1 MQKNVKGRL
10 NKMKKIVFGFLLSFL
25 PINLL
30 ADVCVNPSEYT
41 VDRRCYVDD
50 ATWSTKPYKHV
61 LKMKYIDDDLVF
73 CTANMVSGKILT
85 ARHCISDAKIGELE
99 FIAFDGSRIRVQQSF
114 SGASEFVTS
123 DQDWIVFMPISAWQD
138 FVSSNSIRNISDDF
152 VGAGK
157 NSEGIIAGFGGL
169 KILSDQEILNFQ
181 KAYKEYI
188 ELFGSYFDSDDTEID
203 ENSVNLTDTIKD
215 DKKKYLFYDTIS
227 PYLLKYDL
235 PEVKE
240 LFFDTEQLKVGFC
253 KDIQLMDGYDILGV
267 TKCQA
272 WGGNSGGGLYVD
284 KNEKGLW
291 YLMGLLLGGKSVIS
305 SDPDK
310 HTGKRSIIGPAKNF
324 KNNI

>member
-1 MQKNVKGRL
+1 
-10 NKMKKIVFGFLLSFL
+10 MKKIVFGFLVSLFVV
-25 PINLL
+25 PVW
-30 ADVCVNPSEYT
+30 ADTYT
-41 VDRRCYVDD
+41 IDQRQYVDD
-50 ATWSTKPYKHV
+50 ATWATKPYRHV

-85 ARHCISDAKIGELE
+85 ARHCINDAKVGELE
-99 FIAFDGSRIRVQQSF
+99 FIAFDGSRIRVQQFF
-114 SGASEFVTS
+114 SGDSEFVTF
-123 DQDWIVFMPISAWQD
+123 DQDWVVLMPISTWRD

-152 VGAGK
+152 VGFGK

-181 KAYKEYI
+181 KAYREYI
-188 ELFGSYFDSDDTEID
+188 ELFGSYFNSDGTEID
-203 ENSVNLTDTIKD
+203 ENSVNLADRIKD
-215 DKKKYLFYDTIS
+215 DKKKRSFYDTIN
-227 PYLLKYDL
+227 PYLLKYGL

-253 KDIQLMDGYDILGV
+253 KDIQLMEGYDILGV
-267 TKCQA
+267 TKCQS

-291 YLMGLLLGGKSVIS
+291 YLVGLLLGGGSVIS

-324 KNNI
+324 KDNI

>member
-1 MQKNVKGRL
+1 MKGRL

>member
-1 MQKNVKGRL
+1 
-10 NKMKKIVFGFLLSFL
+10 MKKIVFGFLLSFL